1 MGKMKKKGESGA
13 ATNYVS
19 RNQALKKLQLS
30 LADFRRLCIMKGI
43 YPREPKNKKKVNK
56 GSTAYKTYYYVK
68 DIQYIAHEPVLK
80 KFREFKIFMR
90 KLKRAMGRE
99 EYSDAQRLQE
109 NKPVYTL
116 DHIVKERYP
125 TFTDALRDL
134 DDALSMVF
142 LFAILPQTPKIKGEF
157 VQRCKRLRVELQHYI
172 IASKSLKKVFI
183 SIKGIYFQAEIQ
195 GQNITWVVPHQFT
208 QNLPNDVDFRIM
220 MTFIEFYTT
229 MVGFINFQLYHNIN
243 LHYPP
248 QLSINNNNVETET
261 KYCQEVDLD
270 DEKLAAL
277 TLSLKGTLEDSA
289 DNVELDKFT
298 DGQEDETEAA
308 QNKEREDEKKFQ
320 SLFEGKKFFISREVP
335 RDSLVFIIRCF
346 GGQVS
351 WDETSGIGSTYTSND
366 DGITHHLVDRP
377 TISNQRMDRHYVQPQ
392 WVFDCVNAQQ
402 LVPVNDYVPG
412 AVLPPHLSPF
422 VEEKEGDYIPP
433 ERKQMLER
441 EKELLRTEAENED
454 EGEEEEDDEDDEEEE
469 EEDEEEKSEKITKK
483 AGNKRKATTTKPS
496 TTTEVGLNDEEK
508 KLALMMLPKK
518 KKALYDKI
526 MHSKKK
532 KASHA
537 RKLEE
542 KRAIH
547 DKKASSAKKRKVTKE

>member
-13 ATNYVS
+13 ATNYIS

-43 YPREPKNKKKVNK
+43 YPREPKNRKKVNK

-99 EYSDAQRLQE
+99 EYGDAKRIEE

-142 LFAILPQTPKIKGEF
+142 LFSMLPQTNQIKGEF
-157 VQRCKRLRVELQHYI
+157 IQRCKRLKVEFQHYI
-172 IASKSLKKVFI
+172 IASNSLKKVFI
-183 SIKGIYFQAEIQ
+183 SIKGIYYQAEIQ
-195 GQNITWVVPHQFT
+195 GQKITWVVPHQFA
-208 QNLPNDVDFRIM
+208 QHLPNDVDFRIM

-229 MVGFINFQLYHNIN
+229 MVGFINFQLYHNVN
-243 LHYPP
+243 LAYPP
-248 QLSINNNNVETET
+248 QLNINNNNKESSDT

-277 TLSLKGTLEDSA
+277 SVSLKATLEDTTQEL
-289 DNVELDKFT
+289 ELDKFT
-298 DGQEDETEAA
+298 NDDSNEEEAKQANDEEVET
-308 QNKEREDEKKFQ
+308 KFKQ
-320 SLFEGKKFFISREVP
+320 LFDGKKFYISREVP
-335 RDSLVFIIRCF
+335 RDALVFIIRCF
-346 GGQVS
+346 GGEVS
-351 WDETSGIGSTYTSND
+351 WDETVGIGSTYTEKD
-366 DGITHHLVDRP
+366 DGITHQLIDRP
-377 TISNQRMDRHYVQPQ
+377 SINNQRLDRHYVQPQ
-392 WVFDCVNAQQ
+392 WVFDCVNSKQ
-402 LVPVNDYVPG
+402 LEPVNDYVPG
-412 AVLPPHLSPF
+412 GMLPPHLSPF
-422 VEEKEGDYIPP
+422 VEEQEGDYIPP
-433 ERKQMLER
+433 ERKQMLEK
-441 EKELLRTEAENED
+441 EKELLRAEAS
-454 EGEEEEDDEDDEEEE
+454 GDEEEE
-469 EEDEEEKSEKITKK
+469 QEEASEDETEEAEQEKEAKPKKK
-483 AGNKRKATTTKPS
+483 AGNKRKHA
-496 TTTEVGLNDEEK
+496 EVNKKDDDGKDEMSAEEK

-532 KASHA
+532 KATHA

-542 KRAIH
+542 KRTQH
-547 DKKASSAKKRKVTKE
+547 DKKVSSKKSKN

>member
-13 ATNYVS
+13 ATNYIS

-43 YPREPKNKKKVNK
+43 YPREPKNRKKVNK
-56 GSTAYKTYYYVK
+56 GSTAHKTYYYVK
-68 DIQYIAHEPVLK
+68 DIQFIAHEPVLK

-90 KLKRAMGRE
+90 KLKRAMGRQ
-99 EYSDAQRLQE
+99 EYSDAERIEE

-142 LFAILPQTPKIKGEF
+142 LFAMLPQTPKIKNEF
-157 VQRCKRLRVELQHYI
+157 VQRCKRLKVEFQHYI
-172 IASKSLKKVFI
+172 IASKALKKVFI
-183 SIKGIYFQAEIQ
+183 SIKGIYYQAEIQ

-208 QNLPNDVDFRIM
+208 QHLPNDVDFRIM

-229 MVGFINFQLYHNIN
+229 MVGFVNFQLYHNLN

-248 QLSINNNNVETET
+248 QLNINNNEAIDNDV

-277 TLSLKGTLEDSA
+277 TLSLKTSLEEA
-289 DNVELDKFT
+289 TENIELDRFENEDNNEEEKT
-298 DGQEDETEAA
+298 QE
-308 QNKEREDEKKFQ
+308 KEREEETKFK
-320 SLFEGKKFFISREVP
+320 SLFEGKKFFIAREVP
-335 RDSLVFIIRCF
+335 RDALVFIIRCF
-346 GGQVS
+346 GGEVS
-351 WDETSGIGSTYTSND
+351 WDHTVGIGSTYTAND
-366 DGITHHLVDRP
+366 NDITHHLIDRP
-377 TISNQRMDRHYVQPQ
+377 SIPNQRMDRHYIQPQ
-392 WVFDCVNAQQ
+392 WIFDCVNSQQ
-402 LVPVNDYVPG
+402 VIPINDYVPG
-412 AVLPPHLSPF
+412 ALLPPHLSPF
-422 VEEKEGDYIPP
+422 VEEKEGDYVPP
-433 ERKQMLER
+433 ERKEMLER
-441 EKELLRTEAENED
+441 EKELLRTEASQ
-454 EGEEEEDDEDDEEEE
+454 
-469 EEDEEEKSEKITKK
+469 EDEEDRIEEGDAIAEVSKRTS
-483 AGNKRKATTTKPS
+483 GNKRKH
-496 TTTEVGLNDEEK
+496 TEDADALNDEEK

-537 RKLEE
+537 RKLKE
-542 KRAIH
+542 KRAQH
-547 DKKASSAKKRKVTKE
+547 DKKASKTKNKEQPET